1 MKETIADMIS
11 IIVPVYNDR
20 EGLKRCMD
28 ALSSQT
34 IDPQQFEVIVVD
46 NGSECSPEAIVG
58 NYAFAK
64 LFVENTPGS
73 YAARNK
79 GVSKAKGEYLAFLD
93 ADCIPENDWLEQG
106 IKELKR
112 SAPNTIIGGDVKLI
126 QSRMPGTVE
135 LYQCLVGFQ
144 QKEHI
149 QQRKFTSTAD
159 LFIRHTGYF
168 EIGPFEE
175 RLLSGGDANWSWR
188 AIKLGFT
195 IKYCPVAIV
204 ETLPRK
210 TLRAAIL
217 QARRITGGR
226 FQIEQLGHKSNSFDT
241 QYLSLRRN
249 SWQSFVWICKHPDLS
264 LVNRARVLYV
274 AIILKLVQIIER
286 WRLKYGAAA
295 ERC

>member
-20 EGLKRCMD
+20 EGLKKCLD
-28 ALSSQT
+28 ALSTQT

-46 NGSECSPEAIVG
+46 NGSETSPEAVVG

-79 GVSKAKGEYLAFLD
+79 GVSKAKGEYLVFLD
-93 ADCIPENDWLEQG
+93 ADCIPENNWLEQG
-106 IKELKR
+106 IDELKQN
-112 SAPNTIIGGDVKLI
+112 AANTIVGGNVKLI
-126 QSRMPGTVE
+126 QSSSPSAVE

-149 QQRKFTSTAD
+149 QERNFTTTAT
-159 LFIRHTGYF
+159 LFIRHAGYY

-188 AIKLGFT
+188 AVKIGFR
-195 IKYCPVAIV
+195 IVYCPTAIV
-204 ETLPRK
+204 ETLPRRS
-210 TLRAAIL
+210 LRKAVL
-217 QARRITGGR
+217 QVRRVAGGR
-226 FQIEQLGHKSNSFDT
+226 YQFEQLDLKSDSYNGQRLVPHRS
-241 QYLSLRRN
+241 
-249 SWQSFVWICKHPDLS
+249 SWQSIVWICKHPDLS